1 MGDLRVRLYVYE
13 PSDVEL
19 DAREKVQMH
28 RLAYSDRDGFSAEKH
43 GGLLR
48 PGTSRLRL
56 ETGVYHFRTLDDA
69 ALRIAAG
76 GRVTVLG
83 SDADAATSDPKDP
96 GRSRLRPRQS
106 ERSPTPPCPGKPT
119 ATHSSAGATGHAAAC
134 PSSPSCTSTE
144 PSDE

>member
-96 GRSRLRPRQS
+96 WPKPPPPPPVGAFADTALPWETHGDAFISRGDGPRGRVPVFTVVYEHGA
-106 ERSPTPPCPGKPT
+106 ER
-119 ATHSSAGATGHAAAC
+119 
-134 PSSPSCTSTE
+134 
-144 PSDE
+144 